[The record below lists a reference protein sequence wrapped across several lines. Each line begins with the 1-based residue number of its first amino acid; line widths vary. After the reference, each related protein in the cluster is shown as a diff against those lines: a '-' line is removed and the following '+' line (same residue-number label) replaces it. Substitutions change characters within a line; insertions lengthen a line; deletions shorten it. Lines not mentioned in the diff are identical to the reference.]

1 VELTRPVILF
11 LWAIVGV
18 RACSYGCPR
27 QKAEDIS
34 QNLYFNNEF
43 SYKAFIIKKS
53 GGSILKKSVL
63 RNIFTFSVHRSIWW

>member
-43 SYKAFIIKKS
+43 SYKAFIIKNQ
-53 GGSILKKSVL
+53 VEA
-63 RNIFTFSVHRSIWW
+63 F